1 MKLFFLSLLMTFSS
15 MFSNITCLESS
26 YLIPGGENIGIEI
39 KSHGVVVI
47 GGYDVITNND
57 KYNPSKDSDIVK
69 GDLIYQVNG
78 KDINNIEE
86 LLDEI
91 KENMNEDKVTL
102 SILRN
107 NEEIKRD
114 LKFVNTSKANTFKTG
129 LLVKDR
135 ILGIGTVTF
144 YDPESKIYGALGHKL
159 MDNDFSVIADINSGN
174 IFKSKVTGVNKSSVG
189 NVGEL
194 LASIN
199 QNEILGNVYAN
210 TDYGIFGY
218 YETCP
223 DKDAL
228 IVASQKE
235 ASLGKAYIYTTLD
248 NNEVEKY
255 EINIISLLK
264 QDKISTKGISFKITD
279 KELLSKTGGIVQGM
293 SGSPIIQDNKIIGAV
308 THVLIDNVKKGYGIY
323 IEYMLQASNMG

>member
-69 GDLIYQVNG
+69 GDLIYQING

-91 KENMNEDKVTL
+91 KENINKDKVTL

-107 NEEIKRD
+107 NKEIKRE
-114 LKFVNTSKANTFKTG
+114 LKFINTSKANTFKTG

-144 YDPESKIYGALGHKL
+144 YDPETKIYGALGHKL
-159 MDNDFSVIADINSGN
+159 MDNDFSMIADINSGN

-248 NNEVEKY
+248 NNGVEKY
-255 EINIISLLK
+255 EIDITSLLK

-279 KELLSKTGGIVQGM
+279 KELLNKTGGIVQGM

-323 IEYMLQASNMG
+323 IEYMLQASKIG

>member
-91 KENMNEDKVTL
+91 KENINEDKVTL

-107 NEEIKRD
+107 NKEIKRD

-159 MDNDFSVIADINSGN
+159 MDNDFSMIADINSGN
-174 IFKSKVTGVNKSSVG
+174 IFKSKVSGVNKSSVG

-255 EINIISLLK
+255 EINITSLLK

-323 IEYMLQASNMG
+323 IEYMLQASDMG

>member
-69 GDLIYQVNG
+69 GDLIYQVNS

-107 NEEIKRD
+107 NKEIKRD
-114 LKFVNTSKANTFKTG
+114 LKFINTSKANTFKTG

-159 MDNDFSVIADINSGN
+159 MDNDFSMIADINSGN

-255 EINIISLLK
+255 EINITSLLK

-323 IEYMLQASNMG
+323 IEYMLQASDMG